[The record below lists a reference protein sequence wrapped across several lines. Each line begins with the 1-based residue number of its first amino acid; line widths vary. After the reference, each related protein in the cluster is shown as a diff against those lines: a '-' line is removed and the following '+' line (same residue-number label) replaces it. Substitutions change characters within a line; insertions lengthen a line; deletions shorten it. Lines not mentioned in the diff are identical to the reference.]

1 MIKFIERVSHWKDGT
16 LKRLRQRNW
25 KVWLVVVVVGYLLL
39 EVVRAH
45 LTDASELFL
54 VWVYEGMQW
63 VLRQPMGIGGTALF
77 LYLGFL
83 TGIAWWQ
90 SRPRATPKPESSRPL
105 SEEERRL
112 VQDIRTVWNR
122 HGTLAVT
129 QLHGILSET
138 FHGLKKRV
146 FWSELLGPIVRNL
159 DDKRKQFE
167 TQLDP
172 ETAAG
177 ISQVRDS
184 FNEMYDAYIQTMKWV
199 AVLQAQGHLDVCSRS
214 DERLQVWRQNHRDM
228 VNRLQDLNEHPEHNQ
243 TLKIFLQWVENPAF
257 REFLREA
264 ELSPEWLALMRESN
278 ARRVSDTAETQV
290 PSTE

>member
-1 MIKFIERVSHWKDGT
+1 MIKFIERISHWKDDT

-25 KVWLVVVVVGYLLL
+25 KVWLVVVVVGFFLF
-39 EVVRAH
+39 EVIRAF
-45 LTDASELFL
+45 LTDASKLLL

-63 VLRQPMGIGGTALF
+63 AVRQPMGIGGLALF
-77 LYLGFL
+77 LYLGLL

-90 SRPRATPKPESSRPL
+90 SRPRATPQPESPRPL

-122 HGTLAVT
+122 HGMLAIT
-129 QLHGILSET
+129 QLHGILNDT
-138 FHGLKKRV
+138 FHELKKRV
-146 FWSELLGPIVRNL
+146 FWGELLRPIVDNL

-167 TQLDP
+167 TLLDP
-172 ETAAG
+172 ETGAG

-184 FNEMYDAYIQTMKWV
+184 FNEMYDAYIQAMKWV
-199 AVLQAQGHLDVCSRS
+199 AVLQAQGHLEVCSRF

-243 TLKIFLQWVENPAF
+243 TFNIFLHWVENSAF
-257 REFLREA
+257 RKFLREA
-264 ELSPEWLALMRESN
+264 ELSPEWLALMRESS
-278 ARRVSDTAETQV
+278 ARRGPDTNETQV
-290 PSTE
+290 AGTE